1 MKKTFRIAFVLALA
15 ALVLSAAALAA
26 GPSIEYRGGGS
37 FDFAPGSGYTDTD
50 LFESFKNVMPGDVL
64 TETITFTNSDAD
76 CDYVKLYI
84 RAEAHDELTNDLTYD
99 EAFENTDGKDE
110 KDVTGER
117 DENVVS
123 MGQFLSQLSMKVW
136 NGTELIYE
144 ASPDDLDGLKDNVL
158 LGEFRKGDTAELKVE
173 LTVLVELGNEYAYRV
188 GEVDWVFHVDAL
200 DDPEPT
206 PTPGG
211 SKPSKTGDDAMP
223 ILWLA
228 LALSATTAAVV
239 LTKKKRKN

>member
-1 MKKTFRIAFVLALA
+1 MKNIFKRLSSLI
-15 ALVLSAAALAA
+15 LVLLLVCSLSVTAFAAS
-26 GPSIEYRGGGS
+26 PSITFDGFSEG
-37 FDFAPGSGYTDTD
+37 FDFQPGSEYTETD
-50 LFESFKNVMPGDVL
+50 LFDSFKGVMPGDVL
-64 TETITFTNSDAD
+64 TETITFTNSATD
-76 CDYVKLYI
+76 CDFVQLYM
-84 RAEAHDELTNDLTYD
+84 RAIAHDEQSNPLS
-99 EAFENTDGKDE
+99 E
-110 KDVTGER
+110 KVAEVET
-117 DENVVS
+117 VS
-123 MGQFLSQLSMKVW
+123 TMTEFLSQLSMKVW

-144 ASPDDLDGLKDNVL
+144 ASPDELDGLANNVL
-158 LGEFRKGDTAELKVE
+158 LGTFRNGETTTLTVE
-173 LTVLVELGNEYAYRV
+173 LTVPIELGNKFANRV